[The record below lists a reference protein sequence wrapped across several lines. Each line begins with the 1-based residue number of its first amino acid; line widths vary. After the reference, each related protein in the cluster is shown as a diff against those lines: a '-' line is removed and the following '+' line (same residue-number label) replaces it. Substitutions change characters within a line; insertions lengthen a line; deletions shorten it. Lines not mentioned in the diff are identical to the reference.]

1 MFILR
6 MRVSRS
12 PKRKPGSFALVALVG
27 FDCLAEAF
35 FILAFS
41 IWFELGGFAGSETEA
56 QMQYFAE
63 EVTRSWLAPAAA
75 KWKIPSARLNC
86 CPRSEHKPS
95 RRRCAVM
102 AKGRG
107 GWFDVRGP

>member
-1 MFILR
+1 

-41 IWFELGGFAGSETEA
+41 IWFELGGFTGSETEA

-63 EVTRSWLAPAAA
+63 EVAPLV
-75 KWKIPSARLNC
+75 ARAC
-86 CPRSEHKPS
+86 
-95 RRRCAVM
+95 
-102 AKGRG
+102 G
-107 GWFDVRGP
+107 GQVENPICQAELLPAQ